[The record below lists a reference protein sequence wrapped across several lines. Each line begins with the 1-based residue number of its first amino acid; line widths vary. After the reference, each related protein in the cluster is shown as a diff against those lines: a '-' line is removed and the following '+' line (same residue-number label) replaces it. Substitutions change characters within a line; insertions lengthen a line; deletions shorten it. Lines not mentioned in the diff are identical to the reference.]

1 MSKFEE
7 RAAQCFCAFVAGR
20 PFNAD
25 AIKVIFREITQGLLD
40 VRKQV
45 PTDEDKSSPK

>member
-7 RAAQCFCAFVAGR
+7 HVVQCFCAVATGR
-20 PFNAD
+20 SLNPNT
-25 AIKVIFREITQGLLD
+25 IKTVLGEITRGLLD
-40 VRKQV
+40 ARKQV